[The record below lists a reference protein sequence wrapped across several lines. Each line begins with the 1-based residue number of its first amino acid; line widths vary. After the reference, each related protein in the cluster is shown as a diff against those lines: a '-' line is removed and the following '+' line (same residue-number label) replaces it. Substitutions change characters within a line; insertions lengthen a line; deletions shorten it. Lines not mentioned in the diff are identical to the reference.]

1 MQLPPNYG
9 IAYTQKFQD
18 IFPQLAK
25 RHNVKLVPFLLD
37 GFGDKREFFQ
47 ADGIH
52 PNAKAQAKIVEN
64 VWKVL
69 SAMLASSSNM
79 LPAEPVAA
87 KSG

>member
-25 RHNVKLVPFLLD
+25 RHQLKLVPFLMD

-52 PNAKAQAKIVEN
+52 PNANAQERIVEN
-64 VWKVL
+64 VWKIL
-69 SAMLASSSNM
+69 RTMLKSEQA
-79 LPAEPVAA
+79 VAD
-87 KSG
+87 GGI